1 MTFAEFVE
9 YVKGYSRKNRQRINE
24 LIYLAWHIEAFHRE
38 RGRLPS
44 LESLL
49 IQDENVE
56 PKQMSDTQMM
66 AMARALNAAFGGVE
80 V

>member
-49 IQDENVE
+49 IQEDVE
-56 PKQMSDTQMM
+56 PKQMTDDQMM
-66 AMARALNAAFGGVE
+66 AMARVLNAAYGGVE

>member
-49 IQDENVE
+49 IQDEIE
-56 PKQMSDTQMM
+56 PKQMTDDQMM
-66 AMARALNAAFGGVE
+66 AMARVLNAAYGGAE